1 MLSRVALRGAR
12 TFATEAKKAGG
23 SVGHITQV
31 IGAVVDVQFKD
42 NLPPILNALEI
53 KTTDNVRIVLEVAQH
68 LGENTV
74 RTIAMEGT
82 DGLVRGQECV
92 DTGNPIM
99 VPFCILMLYMTALWT
114 VWSNASASLETIVII
129 RSRSARRRSA
139 VS

>member
-1 MLSRVALRGAR
+1 MRSVRAM
-12 TFATEAKKAGG
+12 ATDATKAPA
-23 SVGHITQV
+23 SVGQITQI

-53 KTTDNVRIVLEVAQH
+53 QTQDETRIVLEVAQH

-99 VPFCILMLYMTALWT
+99 VRFLYISRTCRTQLVFRNTWLGVTAGRNRW
-114 VWSNASASLETIVII
+114 I
-129 RSRSARRRSA
+129 
-139 VS
+139 